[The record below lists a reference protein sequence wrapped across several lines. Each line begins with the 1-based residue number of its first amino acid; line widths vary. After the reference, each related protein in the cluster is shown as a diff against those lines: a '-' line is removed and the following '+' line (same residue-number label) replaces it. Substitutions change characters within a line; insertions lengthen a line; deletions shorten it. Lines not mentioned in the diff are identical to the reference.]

1 MPPSTL
7 SVGMPL
13 NKQPM
18 HGNGAHVFA
27 SRKAATNHVYGW
39 LHLGRQSAVYK
50 RDSIRIS
57 ICHMSFRYIIY
68 IYIIL

>member
-39 LHLGRQSAVYK
+39 LHLGQSAPCFSK
-50 RDSIRIS
+50 RE
-57 ICHMSFRYIIY
+57 FVRYPY
-68 IYIIL
+68 VSLLYDALVQ